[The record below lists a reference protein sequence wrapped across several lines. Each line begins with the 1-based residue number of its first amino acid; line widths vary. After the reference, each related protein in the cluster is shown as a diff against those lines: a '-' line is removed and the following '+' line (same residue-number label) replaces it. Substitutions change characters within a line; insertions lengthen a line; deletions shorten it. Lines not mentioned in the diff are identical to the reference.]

1 MSRHSTDAYHVLIT
15 IQISMFSQST
25 LVSSPHSLACIRKPA
40 SHSSTCGHSAHE
52 SSYSKSR
59 RRKNGK
65 IFSLS
70 KIDDDDGDFG
80 KGVQTRAGSGSSRS
94 RKAYRGALFPG
105 LELPKQASGETIEIL
120 RKFSEIFPWG
130 NGAPVTETV
139 LMDLLKEEVRA
150 SPLFV
155 PLYAYYRNYGGVYNL
170 GAGPKWFVVVSDPTV
185 VKYMFKTNCDAFSKG
200 ILTDIMKP
208 IMGDG
213 LIPANKE
220 LWAKRRPVVGSAFHG
235 TWLKHMTGLFGRSA
249 MNLANKLENVEENEG
264 KVEIESELYAMALD
278 VIGEAVFN
286 YEFGALNEETPI
298 IKAVYRVLRESEH
311 RSTFPLPYW
320 QIPGAMEAVP
330 RQKQFADDISLINE
344 ELTKLIREALE
355 NKQDVDLS
363 EFENRDYKNVS
374 DASLLRFLVDIRGDE
389 ASDAQLRDDLMTM
402 LIAGHETTAA
412 VLTWT
417 LFCLCKHP
425 KIMEKVAKTIDEI
438 VQDPNGIPTV
448 EEIRKL
454 RDVRMCLVEGMRLY
468 PAPPILIRRA
478 IETVDLPKGGMGKT
492 ITLKKGTDCF
502 IAVWNLHRS
511 PDYWENP
518 NEFDPSRWDR
528 KFQNPNIEGWNG
540 YDPDLVTGLYPNE
553 NATDYAYIPF
563 GGGQRRCAGDVFAM
577 MEATVSLSVLL
588 KKFSFSLACDE
599 KDVQMITGATIHTKS
614 GLPVFAKKRTFSSS
628 SSSSIKA

>member
-1 MSRHSTDAYHVLIT
+1 MNK
-15 IQISMFSQST
+15 MFD
-25 LVSSPHSLACIRKPA
+25 
-40 SHSSTCGHSAHE
+40 
-52 SSYSKSR
+52 KSR
-59 RRKNGK
+59 RRKSNFSHRVVVRSAISEPPETKEKRENGEE
-65 IFSLS
+65 
-70 KIDDDDGDFG
+70 
-80 KGVQTRAGSGSSRS
+80 T
-94 RKAYRGALFPG
+94 YYNGALFPG
-105 LELPKQASGETIEIL
+105 VEIPRDNGSTEAL
-120 RKFSEIFPWG
+120 LKKFSRIFPWG
-130 NGAPVTETV
+130 NGAPITEKV
-139 LMDLLKEEVRA
+139 LFDLLKEEVRSA
-150 SPLFV
+150 PLFV
-155 PLYAYYRNYGGVYNL
+155 PLYQYYRDYGGVYNL

-185 VKYMFKTNCDAFSKG
+185 VKYMFKDNADAFSKG
-200 ILTDIMKP
+200 ILTDIMQP

-235 TWLKHMTGLFGRSA
+235 TWLKHMTALFGRSA
-249 MNLANKLENVEENEG
+249 MNLSDKLEKHGETEQI
-264 KVEIESELYAMALD
+264 EIESELYSMALD

-330 RQKQFADDISLINE
+330 RQKQFSEDIEMINA

-363 EFENRDYKNVS
+363 EFESRDYKNVS

-389 ASDAQLRDDLMTM
+389 ASDRQLRDDLMTM

-417 LFCLCKHP
+417 IFCLCKHP
-425 KIMEKVAKTIDEI
+425 DVMKKAAQSIDEI

-448 EEIRKL
+448 EEIRRL

-478 IETVDLPKGGMGKT
+478 IETVDLPKGGMGKS
-492 ITLKKGTDCF
+492 IQLKKGTDCF
-502 IAVWNLHRS
+502 VAVWNLHRS
-511 PDYWENP
+511 PDHWENP
-518 NEFDPSRWDR
+518 NLFDPSRWDR
-528 KFQNPNIEGWNG
+528 KFTNPKIEGWNG
-540 YDPDLVTGLYPNE
+540 YDPELVTGLYPNE
-553 NATDYAYIPF
+553 VATDYAYVPF

-577 MEATVSLSVLL
+577 MEATVALSVLL
-588 KKFSFSLACDE
+588 KKFSFELACDE
-599 KDVQMITGATIHTKS
+599 KDVEMITGATIHTKK
-614 GLPVFAKKRTFSSS
+614 GLPVRAVRR
-628 SSSSIKA
+628 KA